1 MAAMPLDTGRV
12 SHLHLVADGER
23 EDAPLAEHQ
32 PSIDYGVDI
41 GSALRAARE
50 FRGLTLQDVADATRI
65 RLSYIEA
72 LEDLRLDELPSRPF
86 TIGYV
91 KSYAKV
97 LGLDGDAAVAR
108 FKVDV
113 PDDSEPLRAP
123 VGVRH
128 ERDPRLGLVLAL
140 GVLIVAAIVLWNVAQ
155 RAIAKD
161 APPAQVAQEQAAAAV
176 NAPAA
181 VAANGGGPGGPGGPG
196 DGSVSLGAP
205 LPAPVESTTPE
216 PYKTPGLDDA
226 AANGGSADAVTA
238 ASKVRA
244 AEAAKAGVDPNQAVK
259 VGMPFRAKGAVYGA
273 TPAEA
278 SGLILQARKPGSLT
292 VHDAAGAIYFTRWMA
307 AGEAFRAP
315 RNGGLIAEV
324 SDPQAFEVYNGG
336 ALTSRMS
343 APTTALGKLVVA
355 PAAPAPAPVAAAS
368 QPKPAAPTTAPAPKP
383 QG

>member
-1 MAAMPLDTGRV
+1 MAA
-12 SHLHLVADGER
+12 
-23 EDAPLAEHQ
+23 HQ
-32 PSIDYGVDI
+32 PSVDHGVDI

-50 FRGLTLQDVADATRI
+50 FRGLNLQDVADATRI
-65 RLSYIEA
+65 RQSYIEA

-91 KSYAKV
+91 KSYAKL

-108 FKVDV
+108 FKLDV

-128 ERDPRLGLVLAL
+128 ERDPRLGLILAL
-140 GVLIVAAIVLWNVAQ
+140 GVLVVGAIVLWNVAQ

-161 APPAQVAQEQAAAAV
+161 APPAQVAAAQVTSAV
-176 NAPAA
+176 AAPAA
-181 VAANGGGPGGPGGPG
+181 VPVDPNAAP
-196 DGSVSLGAP
+196 GSVALGAP

-226 AANGGSADAVTA
+226 AANGGSADAVNA
-238 ASKVRA
+238 ASKARA
-244 AEAAKAGVDPNQAVK
+244 TEAAKVGAVDPNAATNI
-259 VGMPFRAKGAVYGA
+259 GAPFRSKGAVYGA
-273 TPAEA
+273 APAEA
-278 SGLILQARKPGSLT
+278 SGLVLQARKPASLT
-292 VHDAAGAIYFTRWMA
+292 VHDASGAIYFTRWMA

-324 SDPQAFEVYNGG
+324 SDPSAFEVYNGG
-336 ALTSRMS
+336 VLTSRMG
-343 APTTALGKLVVA
+343 APTSALGKLVVA
-355 PAAPAPAPVAAAS
+355 PAAPAPAAAA
-368 QPKPAAPTTAPAPKP
+368 PKPAAPQAVKP

>member
-1 MAAMPLDTGRV
+1 MPLDTGRV
-12 SHLHLVADGER
+12 PHLHLVADSDP
-23 EDAPLAEHQ
+23 EDAPMAAHQ
-32 PSIDYGVDI
+32 PSVDHGVDI

-50 FRGLTLQDVADATRI
+50 FRGLNLQDVADATRI
-65 RLSYIEA
+65 RQGYIEA

-91 KSYAKV
+91 KSYAKL

-108 FKVDV
+108 FKLDV

-128 ERDPRLGLVLAL
+128 ERDPRLGLILAL
-140 GVLIVAAIVLWNVAQ
+140 GVLVVAAIVLWNVAQ

-161 APPAQVAQEQAAAAV
+161 TPPTQVAQAQAS
-176 NAPAA
+176 AA
-181 VAANGGGPGGPGGPG
+181 VAAPAAIAAGVGNGGG
-196 DGSVSLGAP
+196 GSVSLGAP

-238 ASKVRA
+238 ASKARA
-244 AEAAKAGVDPNQAVK
+244 AEAAAGAASGQAIAL
-259 VGMPFRAKGAVYGA
+259 GAPFRPKGAVYGA

-278 SGLILQARKPGSLT
+278 SGLVLQARKPASLT
-292 VHDAAGAIYFTRWMA
+292 VHDASGAIYFTRWMA

-324 SDPQAFEVYNGG
+324 SDPAAIEVYNNG
-336 ALTSRMS
+336 ALTSHMPG
-343 APTTALGKLVVA
+343 PTAALGKLIVA
-355 PAAPAPAPVAAAS
+355 PAAPAPAPAT
-368 QPKPAAPTTAPAPKP
+368 QPVKP

>member
-12 SHLHLVADGER
+12 PHLHLVADGEP
-23 EDAPLAEHQ
+23 EHAPMAAHQ
-32 PSIDYGVDI
+32 PSVDDGVDI

-50 FRGLTLQDVADATRI
+50 FRGLNLRDVADATRI
-65 RLSYIEA
+65 RQSYIEA
-72 LEDLRLDELPSRPF
+72 LEDLRLEELPSRPF

-91 KSYAKV
+91 KSYANL

-108 FKVDV
+108 FKLDV

-128 ERDPRLGLVLAL
+128 ERDPRLGLILAL

-161 APPAQVAQEQAAAAV
+161 APPTQVAQAQATAAV
-176 NAPAA
+176 SAPAA
-181 VAANGGGPGGPGGPG
+181 VPVDPNAVP
-196 DGSVSLGAP
+196 GSVSLGAP

-238 ASKVRA
+238 ASKARA
-244 AEAAKAGVDPNQAVK
+244 VEAAAAAPADPSLQ
-259 VGMPFRAKGAVYGA
+259 VGLGSAFRAKGAVYGA
-273 TPAEA
+273 APADA
-278 SGLILQARKPGSLT
+278 SGLILQARKPASLT
-292 VHDAAGAIYFTRWMA
+292 VHDAGGAIYFTRWMA

-324 SDPQAFEVYNGG
+324 SDPAAFDVYNGG
-336 ALTSRMS
+336 AMTHRMTG
-343 APTTALGKLVVA
+343 PTAALGKLTGA
-355 PAAPAPAPVAAAS
+355 PAAPAPAAR
-368 QPKPAAPTTAPAPKP
+368 
-383 QG
+383 

>member
-23 EDAPLAEHQ
+23 EDAPTTAYQ
-32 PSIDYGVDI
+32 PSVEHGADI

-50 FRGLTLQDVADATRI
+50 FRGLSQGEVAEATRI
-65 RLSYIEA
+65 RQSYIVA
-72 LEDLRLDELPSRPF
+72 LEDLRVDELPSRPF

-91 KSYAKV
+91 KSYAKL
-97 LGLDGDAAVAR
+97 LGLDGDEAVAR
-108 FKVDV
+108 FKLDV

-140 GVLIVAAIVLWNVAQ
+140 GILIVAAIVLWNVAQ

-161 APPAQVAQEQAAAAV
+161 APPAQVAPAQATAAV

-181 VAANGGGPGGPGGPG
+181 ALANPNAAP
-196 DGSVSLGAP
+196 GSVSLGAP

-244 AEAAKAGVDPNQAVK
+244 AEAAKGVLDPSQAVK
-259 VGMPFRAKGAVYGA
+259 VGSPFRPKGAVYGA
-273 TPAEA
+273 AQAEA
-278 SGLILQARKPGSLT
+278 SGLILQARKPASLT
-292 VHDAAGAIYFTRWMA
+292 VHDAGGAIYFTRWMA

-324 SDPQAFEVYNGG
+324 SDPAAFEVYNAG

-343 APTTALGKLVVA
+343 AATTALGKLVVA
-355 PAAPAPAPVAAAS
+355 PAAAPVAA
-368 QPKPAAPTTAPAPKP
+368 QLPKP

>member
-12 SHLHLVADGER
+12 PHLHLVADGER
-23 EDAPLAEHQ
+23 EDAPMAEHQ
-32 PSIDYGVDI
+32 PSVDYGVDI

-50 FRGLTLQDVADATRI
+50 FRGLNLQDVADATRI
-65 RLSYIEA
+65 RQGYIEA

-91 KSYAKV
+91 KSYAKL

-108 FKVDV
+108 FKLDV

-128 ERDPRLGLVLAL
+128 ERDPRLGLILAL

-161 APPAQVAQEQAAAAV
+161 APPAQVAQAQASAAV
-176 NAPAA
+176 AAPAA
-181 VAANGGGPGGPGGPG
+181 VPVDPNAAP
-196 DGSVSLGAP
+196 GSVSLGAP

-226 AANGGSADAVTA
+226 AANGGSADAVSA
-238 ASKVRA
+238 ASKARA
-244 AEAAKAGVDPNQAVK
+244 AEAAKAVAPDPSQLA
-259 VGMPFRAKGAVYGA
+259 GLGSAFRAKGAVYGA
-273 TPAEA
+273 APADA
-278 SGLILQARKPGSLT
+278 SGLILQARKPASLV
-292 VHDAAGAIYFTRWMA
+292 VHDAGGQIYFTRWMA

-324 SDPQAFEVYNGG
+324 SDPAAFDVYHGG
-336 ALTSRMS
+336 AMVQRMT
-343 APTTALGKLVVA
+343 APTTALGKLMGAAAA
-355 PAAPAPAPVAAAS
+355 PAAR
-368 QPKPAAPTTAPAPKP
+368 
-383 QG
+383 

>member
-1 MAAMPLDTGRV
+1 MPLDTGRV
-12 SHLHLVADGER
+12 PHLHLVAEGDPEH
-23 EDAPLAEHQ
+23 APMAAYQ
-32 PSIDYGVDI
+32 PSVDDGVDI

-50 FRGLTLQDVADATRI
+50 FRGLNLQDVADATRI
-65 RLSYIEA
+65 RQGYIEA

-91 KSYAKV
+91 KSYAKL

-108 FKVDV
+108 FKLDV

-128 ERDPRLGLVLAL
+128 ERDPRLGLILAL

-161 APPAQVAQEQAAAAV
+161 APPALVAQEQASAAV
-176 NAPAA
+176 SSRAA
-181 VAANGGGPGGPGGPG
+181 VPVDPNAAP
-196 DGSVSLGAP
+196 GSVSLGAP

-238 ASKVRA
+238 ASKARA
-244 AEAAKAGVDPNQAVK
+244 ADAASAVAPDPSQM
-259 VGMPFRAKGAVYGA
+259 VGLGTAFRAKGAVYGA
-273 TPAEA
+273 APADA
-278 SGLILQARKPGSLT
+278 SGLILQARKPASLT
-292 VHDAAGAIYFTRWMA
+292 VHDASGAIYFTRWMA

-324 SDPQAFEVYNGG
+324 SDPTAFDIYNAG
-336 ALTSRMS
+336 AMTQRMS
-343 APTTALGKLVVA
+343 GPTAALSKL
-355 PAAPAPAPVAAAS
+355 
-368 QPKPAAPTTAPAPKP
+368 
-383 QG
+383 GG

>member
-12 SHLHLVADGER
+12 SHLHLVADSDPEG
-23 EDAPLAEHQ
+23 ASMATFQ
-32 PSIDYGVDI
+32 PSVDHGVDI
-41 GSALRAARE
+41 GAALRAARE

-65 RLSYIEA
+65 RQGYIEA
-72 LEDLRLDELPSRPF
+72 LEALRLEELPSRPF

-91 KSYAKV
+91 RSYAKL
-97 LGLDGDAAVAR
+97 LGLDGDAAVDR
-108 FKVDV
+108 FKLDA

-128 ERDPRLGLVLAL
+128 ERDPRLGLILAL

-161 APPAQVAQEQAAAAV
+161 TPPAQVAQSHAIAVAAAAPR
-176 NAPAA
+176 APVGA
-181 VAANGGGPGGPGGPG
+181 GGAGGDG
-196 DGSVSLGAP
+196 GSVSLGAP

-238 ASKVRA
+238 ASKARA
-244 AEAAKAGVDPNQAVK
+244 VTAAAAAPADPSQL
-259 VGMPFRAKGAVYGA
+259 VGLGSAFRAKGAVYGA
-273 TPAEA
+273 AQADA
-278 SGLILQARKPGSLT
+278 SGLILQARKPASLT
-292 VHDAAGAIYFTRWMA
+292 VHGADGSIYFTRWMS

-324 SDPQAFEVYNGG
+324 SDPSAFDVYNGG

-343 APTTALGKLVVA
+343 APTASLSKLG
-355 PAAPAPAPVAAAS
+355 
-368 QPKPAAPTTAPAPKP
+368 
-383 QG
+383 G

>member
-1 MAAMPLDTGRV
+1 MPLDTGRV
-12 SHLHLVADGER
+12 PHLHLVADSDP
-23 EDAPLAEHQ
+23 EDAPMAVHQ
-32 PSIDYGVDI
+32 PSVDHGVDI

-50 FRGLTLQDVADATRI
+50 FRGLNLQDVADATRI
-65 RLSYIEA
+65 RQGYIEA

-91 KSYAKV
+91 KSYAKL

-108 FKVDV
+108 FKLDV

-128 ERDPRLGLVLAL
+128 ERDPRLGLILAL
-140 GVLIVAAIVLWNVAQ
+140 GVLVVAAIVLWNVAQ

-161 APPAQVAQEQAAAAV
+161 TPPAQVAQAQAS
-176 NAPAA
+176 AA
-181 VAANGGGPGGPGGPG
+181 VATPAAIAASGGNGGGG
-196 DGSVSLGAP
+196 GSVSLGAP

-238 ASKVRA
+238 ASKARA
-244 AEAAKAGVDPNQAVK
+244 AEATAAGAEPVN
-259 VGMPFRAKGAVYGA
+259 VGAPFRAKGAVYGA
-273 TPAEA
+273 APADA
-278 SGLILQARKPGSLT
+278 SGLVLQARKPTSLT
-292 VHDAAGAIYFTRWMA
+292 VHDAGGAIYFSRWMA

-324 SDPQAFEVYNGG
+324 SDPSAFDVYNGG
-336 ALTSRMS
+336 ALTSRMPG
-343 APTTALGKLVVA
+343 PTTALGKL
-355 PAAPAPAPVAAAS
+355 
-368 QPKPAAPTTAPAPKP
+368 TTAPAPVTQPAKP

>member
-23 EDAPLAEHQ
+23 EDAPMAEHQ

-65 RLSYIEA
+65 RLGYIEA

-108 FKVDV
+108 FKLDA

-128 ERDPRLGLVLAL
+128 ERDPRLGLILAL

-161 APPAQVAQEQAAAAV
+161 APPAQVAQEQASAAV
-176 NAPAA
+176 SSPAA
-181 VAANGGGPGGPGGPG
+181 VPVDPNAAP
-196 DGSVSLGAP
+196 GSVSLGAP

-226 AANGGSADAVTA
+226 AANGGSADAVSA
-238 ASKVRA
+238 ASKARA

-259 VGMPFRAKGAVYGA
+259 VGAPFRAKGAVYGA

-278 SGLILQARKPGSLT
+278 SGVILQARKAGSLT
-292 VHDAAGAIYFTRWMA
+292 VHDAAGAIYFTRWMS

-315 RNGGLIAEV
+315 RAGGLIAEV
-324 SDPQAFEVYNGG
+324 SDPSAFEVYNGG
-336 ALTSRMS
+336 ALTSRMPG
-343 APTTALGKLVVA
+343 PTTALGKLVVA
-355 PAAPAPAPVAAAS
+355 PAAPAPVAAAS
-368 QPKPAAPTTAPAPKP
+368 QPKPVAAQTPKP

>member
-32 PSIDYGVDI
+32 PSIDHGVDI

-128 ERDPRLGLVLAL
+128 ERDPRLGLILAL

-161 APPAQVAQEQAAAAV
+161 APPAQVAQEHAV
-176 NAPAA
+176 AVANAPPPVPVDPNAA
-181 VAANGGGPGGPGGPG
+181 P
-196 DGSVSLGAP
+196 GSVPLGAP

-259 VGMPFRAKGAVYGA
+259 VGTPFRAKGAVYGA
-273 TPAEA
+273 APAEA
-278 SGLILQARKPGSLT
+278 SGLILQARKPASLN
-292 VHDAAGAIYFTRWMA
+292 VHDANGQIYFARWMA

-336 ALTSRMS
+336 ALTSRMG
-343 APTTALGKLVVA
+343 APVSALGKLVVA
-355 PAAPAPAPVAAAS
+355 PAAPAPAPVAAAP
-368 QPKPAAPTTAPAPKP
+368 QPKPAAPTPAAPKP

>member
-12 SHLHLVADGER
+12 SHLHLVADGEP
-23 EDAPLAEHQ
+23 EGASTPAFQ
-32 PSIDYGVDI
+32 PSVDHGVDI
-41 GSALRAARE
+41 GAALRAARE
-50 FRGLTLQDVADATRI
+50 FRGLTLQDVADSTRI
-65 RLSYIEA
+65 RQGYIEA
-72 LEDLRLDELPSRPF
+72 LENLRVEDLPSRPF

-91 KSYAKV
+91 KSYARL
-97 LGLDGDAAVAR
+97 LGLDGDAAVDR
-108 FKVDV
+108 FKLDV

-128 ERDPRLGLVLAL
+128 ERDPRLGLILAL

-161 APPAQVAQEQAAAAV
+161 TPPTQVAQSHASDIVA
-176 NAPAA
+176 APAGVPIDPNA
-181 VAANGGGPGGPGGPG
+181 VP
-196 DGSVSLGAP
+196 GSVPLGGP

-238 ASKVRA
+238 ASKARA
-244 AEAAKAGVDPNQAVK
+244 ADVATAAAAPPLNLGA
-259 VGMPFRAKGAVYGA
+259 PFRARGAVYGA
-273 TPAEA
+273 AQADA
-278 SGLILQARKPGSLT
+278 SGLVLQARKPASLT
-292 VHDAAGAIYFTRWMA
+292 VHDAGGAIYFTRWMA

-324 SDPQAFEVYNGG
+324 SDPNAFDVYTGG

-343 APTTALGKLVVA
+343 APTASLSKLG
-355 PAAPAPAPVAAAS
+355 
-368 QPKPAAPTTAPAPKP
+368 
-383 QG
+383 G

>member
-12 SHLHLVADGER
+12 PHLHLVADGDP
-23 EDAPLAEHQ
+23 EDAPMAAHQ
-32 PSIDYGVDI
+32 PSVDHGVDI

-50 FRGLTLQDVADATRI
+50 FRGLTLRDVADATRI
-65 RLSYIEA
+65 RQAYIEA

-91 KSYAKV
+91 KSYAKL

-108 FKVDV
+108 FKLDA

-128 ERDPRLGLVLAL
+128 ERDPRLGLILAL
-140 GVLIVAAIVLWNVAQ
+140 GVLVVAAIFLWNIAQ

-161 APPAQVAQEQAAAAV
+161 APPTQVAQAQANAAV

-181 VAANGGGPGGPGGPG
+181 AAVGASNGGNGGDG
-196 DGSVSLGAP
+196 GSVSLGAP

-244 AEAAKAGVDPNQAVK
+244 AEAAATPVPGQAIA
-259 VGMPFRAKGAVYGA
+259 VGAPFRAKGAVYGA
-273 TPAEA
+273 APAEA
-278 SGLILQARKPGSLT
+278 SGLVLQARKPASLT
-292 VHDAAGAIYFTRWMA
+292 VHDAGGAIYFTRWMA

-324 SDPQAFEVYNGG
+324 SDPTAFEVYNAG

-343 APTTALGKLVVA
+343 APTAALGKLVAA
-355 PAAPAPAPVAAAS
+355 PAAPAPVAP
-368 QPKPAAPTTAPAPKP
+368 QPAKP

>member
-12 SHLHLVADGER
+12 SHLQLVADGER
-23 EDAPLAEHQ
+23 EDAPMAARQ
-32 PSIDYGVDI
+32 PSVDDGADI

-65 RLSYIEA
+65 RQGYIEA
-72 LEDLRLDELPSRPF
+72 LEALRLDDLPSRPF

-108 FKVDV
+108 FKLDA
-113 PDDSEPLRAP
+113 PEDSEPLRAP

-128 ERDPRLGLVLAL
+128 ERDPRLGLILAL
-140 GVLIVAAIVLWNVAQ
+140 GVLVVAAIVLWNVAQ

-161 APPAQVAQEQAAAAV
+161 TPPALVAPAQATAAV
-176 NAPAA
+176 ATPAA
-181 VAANGGGPGGPGGPG
+181 VPVDPNAAP
-196 DGSVSLGAP
+196 GSVSLGAP

-216 PYKTPGLDDA
+216 PYRTPGLEDA
-226 AANGGSADAVTA
+226 AANGGSADAVSA
-238 ASKVRA
+238 ASKARA
-244 AEAAKAGVDPNQAVK
+244 AEAAKSGVDPSQVVN
-259 VGMPFRAKGAVYGA
+259 VGAPFRAKGAVYGA
-273 TPAEA
+273 TQAEA
-278 SGLILQARKPGSLT
+278 SGLVLQARKPGSLT

-324 SDPQAFEVYNGG
+324 SDPAAFEVYNAGV
-336 ALTSRMS
+336 LTSRMPS
-343 APTTALGKLVVA
+343 ATAALGKLAVA
-355 PAAPAPAPVAAAS
+355 PAAPVAAP
-368 QPKPAAPTTAPAPKP
+368 QPARP

>member
-12 SHLHLVADGER
+12 SHLHLVADGEG
-23 EDAPLAEHQ
+23 EDASMTAHQ
-32 PSIDYGVDI
+32 PSIDDGVDL
-41 GSALRAARE
+41 GAALRAARE

-65 RLSYIEA
+65 RLSYVEA

-161 APPAQVAQEQAAAAV
+161 APPAQVA
-176 NAPAA
+176 PAQA
-181 VAANGGGPGGPGGPG
+181 VAAVTAPVTAPVDPNAAA
-196 DGSVSLGAP
+196 GSVSLGAP

-226 AANGGSADAVTA
+226 AANGGSADAVA
-238 ASKVRA
+238 AAAKARA
-244 AEAAKAGVDPNQAVK
+244 AEAAKAGVDPNHQVK
-259 VGMPFRAKGAVYGA
+259 VGAPFRAKGAVYGA
-273 TPAEA
+273 APAEA
-278 SGLILQARKPGSLT
+278 SGLILQARKPASLN
-292 VHDAAGAIYFTRWMA
+292 VHDANGQIYFARWLA

-324 SDPQAFEVYNGG
+324 SDPSAFEVYNGG

-343 APTTALGKLVVA
+343 APVTALGKLAVA
-355 PAAPAPAPVAAAS
+355 PAAAPVATTA
-368 QPKPAAPTTAPAPKP
+368 QPKPAAPTPTAAAPKPVAAQAPKP